1 MIIYY
6 HKWAVTYK
14 VANDYLALSMAGDCL
29 SRGLLGSCGAGLSR
43 VLLDT
48 TDRRSGSGTS
58 GRTTLAS
65 TAIANGTSLSREDLV
80 KRLVELARHVDLGC
94 CFSVGSGLYDGEP
107 KNRDVAS
114 LIIRSRPVD
123 AVFPC

>member
-14 VANDYLALSMAGDCL
+14 VANDYLALSMAGDRL

-48 TDRRSGSGTS
+48 TDRRSGGGTS

-80 KRLVELARHVDLGC
+80 KRLVELARHVDFVVVLVV
-94 CFSVGSGLYDGEP
+94 FVVVVGLM
-107 KNRDVAS
+107 VAS
-114 LIIRSRPVD
+114 AKLWCRVAD
-123 AVFPC
+123 YQVAYK